1 MLILY
6 LEGCVRTKTTTTAST
21 VLTCLLAG
29 VLVAGCGSGGSGGN
43 ESADDLLEDANAV
56 MRGLKS
62 VRVDSTST
70 TAKGGTVTVRLVTDL
85 DSRCTATTTF
95 SQGGTLDQIRMGET
109 DYVRP
114 DRAYLEKR
122 KPGSVTSEQ
131 RLWIRTPADAAQP
144 GDGLSSCTRP
154 FESFGT
160 AEQGKN
166 TRVGDRDAVELT
178 VTDKEDADGT
188 YTFYVATEG
197 KPYLLKAVY
206 KGAEYDTTTSFA
218 GFDEPL
224 DIRPPEAAEV
234 IDAQDALR

>member
-1 MLILY
+1 M
-6 LEGCVRTKTTTTAST
+6 RTKNTTTAVT

-29 VLVAGCGSGGSGGN
+29 ALVAGCGSGGSGGN
-43 ESADDLLEDANAV
+43 ESADDMFEDANAA
-56 MRGLKS
+56 MRALKS

-70 TAKGGTVTVRLVTDL
+70 AAKGGTVTVRLVTDL
-85 DSRCTATTTF
+85 DSRCTAKTEF
-95 SQGGTLDQIRMGET
+95 SQGGTLDQIRLGET

-114 DRAYLEKR
+114 DRAYLEKW

-131 RLWIRTPADAAQP
+131 RLWIKTPADAAQP

-160 AEQGKN
+160 AKKGRN
-166 TRVGDRDAVELT
+166 TRVGDREAVELT
-178 VTDKEDADGT
+178 VTDKEDKGGT
-188 YTFYVATEG
+188 YTFYVATKG

-206 KGAEYDTTTSFA
+206 EGAEYDTTTSFA

-224 DIRPPEAAEV
+224 DIQPPKAAEV

>member
-1 MLILY
+1 M
-6 LEGCVRTKTTTTAST
+6 RTKTTTTVSAL
-21 VLTCLLAG
+21 LTCLLAG
-29 VLVAGCGSGGSGGN
+29 ALVAGCGGDSSGDK
-43 ESADDLLEDANAV
+43 SAGDMLEDANAV

-70 TAKGGTVTVRLVTDL
+70 AAEGGTVTVRLVTDL
-85 DSRCTATTTF
+85 DSRCTARTTF
-95 SQGGTLDQIRMGET
+95 SQGGTLDQIRMGDT

-122 KPGSVTSEQ
+122 KPGSVTGEQ
-131 RLWIRTPADAAQP
+131 RLWIRTPVGAAQP

-160 AEQGKN
+160 AKKGKN
-166 TRVGDRDAVELT
+166 TRVGDREAVELT
-178 VTDKEDADGT
+178 VTDKEDRGGT

-197 KPYLLKAVY
+197 KPYLLRAVY

-224 DIRPPEAAEV
+224 DIQPPKADEV
-234 IDAQDALR
+234 IDAQDTLR